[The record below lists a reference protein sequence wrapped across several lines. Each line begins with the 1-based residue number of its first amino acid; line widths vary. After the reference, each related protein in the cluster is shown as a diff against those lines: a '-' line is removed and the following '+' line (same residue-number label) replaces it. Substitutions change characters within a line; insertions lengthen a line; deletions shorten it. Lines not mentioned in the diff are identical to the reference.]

1 MDYASGA
8 DARAATIAGEIDGFQ
23 ADVVNALKVNA
34 GGGNVRVVRHVGI
47 TNAPFIAILSGRDS
61 GIESVADLAGRRI
74 GLSLN
79 TIIQYM
85 TDSLL
90 ASVGISSAD
99 VEYVDVPGIWDRTQR
114 LEEGNLA
121 AATLPEPFGVLVSR
135 TGHQVLID
143 DTNVD
148 YVPEALNLRAE
159 VLAEKGEAV
168 RAFLAAYERAVETI
182 NALAGDHNA
191 YQEFYDANDRGSGQ
205 LLKST
210 FISRISPLP
219 TLSRA
224 RVPSEAEFSA
234 VHDWALNAGLLS
246 EAQAYADVVDGQ
258 YLPEVAEEAP
268 AEAEEMT
275 EQAAAP
281 VAEQEMREP
290 DLRITTRQS
299 IYSLPILVAQDA
311 GYFEEAGIMVEL
323 FESSNAEIS
332 QAAVIAGEIDG
343 IQISSVSDLLNINRQ
358 GVDMRIVREVGV
370 TNLPVFSIVTGPT
383 SGIESIEDL
392 AGTTFSILRDEYIEF
407 LLDQIF
413 ESAGLSGQVEYEYVE
428 ASDVGNLVDRMA
440 RGESKVTL
448 GDALLTEVMILYG
461 GRVLADSSDFGYDGA
476 QEMIGFRAQVL
487 EEKGDAVRAFLS
499 AFARAEEAINALEG
513 NTQAYR
519 DFVNEMALEQ
529 EVAVENLI
537 FGGFVTVP
545 IYAPPGLPIAE
556 DFNPFQEWAIGAGL
570 LERTFSYEELV
581 DGSFMMEEMAE
592 E

>member
-8 DARAATIAGEIDGFQ
+8 DAQAATIAGEIDGFQ
-23 ADVVNALKVNA
+23 ADVVSALKVNA

-168 RAFLAAYERAVETI
+168 RAFLAAYERAVGTI

-191 YQEFYDANDRGSGQ
+191 YQDFYDANDRGSGQ

-299 IYSLPILVAQDA
+299 VYSLPILVAQDV
-311 GYFEEAGIMVEL
+311 GYFEEEGVVVE
-323 FESSNAEIS
+323 F
-332 QAAVIAGEIDG
+332 VDF
-343 IQISSVSDLLNINRQ
+343 LN
-358 GVDMRIVREVGV
+358 V
-370 TNLPVFSIVTGPT
+370 TNL
-383 SGIESIEDL
+383 
-392 AGTTFSILRDEYIEF
+392 
-407 LLDQIF
+407 
-413 ESAGLSGQVEYEYVE
+413 
-428 ASDVGNLVDRMA
+428 
-440 RGESKVTL
+440 
-448 GDALLTEVMILYG
+448 
-461 GRVLADSSDFGYDGA
+461 
-476 QEMIGFRAQVL
+476 
-487 EEKGDAVRAFLS
+487 
-499 AFARAEEAINALEG
+499 
-513 NTQAYR
+513 
-519 DFVNEMALEQ
+519 
-529 EVAVENLI
+529 
-537 FGGFVTVP
+537 
-545 IYAPPGLPIAE
+545 
-556 DFNPFQEWAIGAGL
+556 
-570 LERTFSYEELV
+570 
-581 DGSFMMEEMAE
+581 
-592 E
+592 